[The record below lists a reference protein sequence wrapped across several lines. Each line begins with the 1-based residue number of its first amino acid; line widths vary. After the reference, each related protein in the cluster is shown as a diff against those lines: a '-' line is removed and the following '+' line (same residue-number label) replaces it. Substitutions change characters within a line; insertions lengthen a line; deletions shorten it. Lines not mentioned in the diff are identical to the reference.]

1 MHKGGWK
8 PFWAALGAAL
18 LVLLPL
24 VGGTVLLT
32 RQMLRQQWL
41 MQTAEPQRGVPI
53 DLPKAD
59 DRMTLLLCTA
69 GEQPGFVL
77 FYLNA
82 PQNAAHL
89 LAVPGPGFV
98 LFYLNAPQNAAHL
111 LAVPGQLTV
120 PFGDGEASLAQCY
133 AAAGPARCR
142 QALLETLALPEDTL
156 YLALSPAV
164 LETLAARYGAVRV
177 SLSGALTAEELD
189 ALGQSPS
196 VQTFRAQE
204 ASDLLTGLDADGLLP
219 PSRRAAARAAVWD
232 AFFRQNFELLP
243 ATLPEALRSQS
254 SALLTDFAAQDYTLL
269 GDILEFLV
277 NRAAVFQSDALPGAW
292 DRKAG
297 TYTVTEASRAA
308 VQTFLNVSPT
318 EGQASSASEP

>member
-89 LAVPGPGFV
+89 LAVPG
-98 LFYLNAPQNAAHL
+98 
-111 LAVPGQLTV
+111 QLTV
-120 PFGDGEASLAQCY
+120 PFGGGEASLAQCY

-189 ALGQSPS
+189 AIGQCPDFPRTGGIGSSDRAGRRRPFTAQPPGRSPRRR
-196 VQTFRAQE
+196 VGRLF
-204 ASDLLTGLDADGLLP
+204 P
-219 PSRRAAARAAVWD
+219 PELRAAALHPAGGPAQPE
-232 AFFRQNFELLP
+232 FRP
-243 ATLPEALRSQS
+243 ADRLCS
-254 SALLTDFAAQDYTLL
+254 
-269 GDILEFLV
+269 
-277 NRAAVFQSDALPGAW
+277 PGLHP
-292 DRKAG
+292 AG
-297 TYTVTEASRAA
+297 
-308 VQTFLNVSPT
+308 
-318 EGQASSASEP
+318 

>member
-89 LAVPGPGFV
+89 LAVPG
-98 LFYLNAPQNAAHL
+98 
-111 LAVPGQLTV
+111 QLTV
-120 PFGDGEASLAQCY
+120 PFGGGEASLAQCY

-142 QALLETLALPEDTL
+142 QALLETCRRIPCIW
-156 YLALSPAV
+156 
-164 LETLAARYGAVRV
+164 
-177 SLSGALTAEELD
+177 
-189 ALGQSPS
+189 PS
-196 VQTFRAQE
+196 RPPCSKHWRRGMGPCGSAFRAH
-204 ASDLLTGLDADGLLP
+204 
-219 PSRRAAARAAVWD
+219 
-232 AFFRQNFELLP
+232 
-243 ATLPEALRSQS
+243 
-254 SALLTDFAAQDYTLL
+254 
-269 GDILEFLV
+269 
-277 NRAAVFQSDALPGAW
+277 
-292 DRKAG
+292 
-297 TYTVTEASRAA
+297 
-308 VQTFLNVSPT
+308 
-318 EGQASSASEP
+318 